1 MGEKVRL
8 DDHGWVD
15 RLLPWLVNN
24 TLDDREYDRVRHHLD
39 RCDAC
44 RQNVSLLSAMQA
56 SVRHATA
63 TPIVPPPRTG
73 RLIDAI
79 DSMDRKRAHVRTL
92 ATVALAASL
101 AGVLVAVT
109 LVLPD
114 RQRTPTQPGRYE
126 TTTSPTHRGSIN
138 YVLDVQ
144 FEPGIPVAAQERAL
158 RRLAAKEVN
167 RGDAAGAYRVT
178 VNLPAT
184 SLEELERYTRDL
196 ESSSA
201 IKTVT
206 AVAVQIP
213 MKPRQ

>member
-1 MGEKVRL
+1 MGEKVQL
-8 DDHGWVD
+8 DEHGWVD
-15 RLLPWLVNN
+15 RLLPWFVNN
-24 TLDDREYDRVRHHLD
+24 TLDDGEHDRVRNHLNG
-39 RCDAC
+39 CDAC
-44 RQNVSLLSAMQA
+44 RQNVSLLSAVQA

-63 TPIVPPPRTG
+63 TPMVPPPRTG

-101 AGVLVAVT
+101 AGVLVAIT

-114 RQRTPTQPGRYE
+114 RQRAPTQPARYE
-126 TTTSPTHRGSIN
+126 TTTSPTNSGSMD
-138 YVLDVQ
+138 YVLDLQ

-158 RRLAAKEVN
+158 RRLAAKEIN
-167 RGDAAGAYRVT
+167 RSGAEGAYRVT

-196 ESSSA
+196 ESSGA

-213 MKPRQ
+213 VKPLQ

>member
-1 MGEKVRL
+1 
-8 DDHGWVD
+8 
-15 RLLPWLVNN
+15 
-24 TLDDREYDRVRHHLD
+24 
-39 RCDAC
+39 
-44 RQNVSLLSAMQA
+44 
-56 SVRHATA
+56 
-63 TPIVPPPRTG
+63 
-73 RLIDAI
+73 LIDAI